1 MPYAGPDPSVAALST
16 GLYEAAQNANLTP
29 QELQVANG
37 LGAAYEVGR
46 KLRALD
52 PATAA
57 KQFAAYSPDAQAQ
70 LKHLFPNDKY
80 VQTPKSFGQEMLG
93 AATWLPRTFWAGVKS
108 PFIETFKALNAVGR
122 GFVTP
127 ISLIEQ
133 ANVNKVPV
141 LFSGKQ
147 WADAYHSRNQWDNAE
162 IAKLEQKYGKA
173 TVFVAQAN
181 HDALSPT
188 QILDRWGSAD
198 PAVLGAIS
206 RSLDTKDQGYKQIL
220 EEVKQSA
227 LNPGDIQNILLSN
240 ALATHPMKSGSFIDR
255 FSNWV
260 AGVMTGSKD
269 WQRDPKAIKKLQDLT
284 NSARSAS
291 SGLTN
296 AIFDIALDPT
306 TYLTGGTGQALTK
319 GERIVAAATKQFNN
333 GVPAAEVVGRLF
345 GENPGVRNFWDTR
358 MGPLVEQFAKGN
370 AVAKADAVEAV
381 GSVAPAYDNVSQ
393 IKLLAEH
400 KVFDAPSAINFFG
413 QIERTPLLFAGA
425 VDNIN
430 FFRNGVATAR
440 NSRFFDAG
448 RTAYLKSMFG
458 TGVGASDVYKTV
470 DEFVKKGGDSY
481 KALATAGQELE
492 RGVNPNLPKLDDLYK
507 DISKT
512 KQLGYKIGQLLERN
526 PGGKQIL
533 VGDDAVKTAEN
544 FRLLTR
550 LAGFDKGM
558 SYFHMIRFLESAP
571 DEQVVVLRNLYY
583 MIMQRAGL
591 EGSAGGRQI
600 IEDVL
605 NKTFNDKYGFGSS
618 IRTVIDKDFANVTNV
633 KAVNYENDLAV
644 LKTRGAIHPSQL
656 AEGIASIP
664 MEDVLNAAAMS
675 RVAKYNPALLEGG
688 LKEAIKNVSWRSP
701 LDVTDGITRNA
712 FSRKMTDVWSFFTI
726 ASRLGLRSAIDEVF
740 FYLMT
745 APTRDLISFVTG
757 GGRTA
762 GNVATAYT
770 GSEGSVGPVEKYFNK
785 LFRKGG
791 PEGSLDGPTRRQIVV
806 DLHQR
811 LEEELGYKIP
821 IETIRHMQIRE
832 ETARRAFGLYGNDMD
847 TIDAENLKQL
857 LVTNPN
863 FFDATASSVAARTG
877 MSGQIDR
884 DFVDSMFPISALTSA
899 LEEVGVKS
907 GRKFNVLDTA
917 AQKRLGEKYVS
928 LAHYDNF
935 WIRFV
940 HNERALGDGY
950 YINPVPMFFV
960 NKGLETPRDFER
972 AVNMIKNNIGLKL
985 DTSLDQNG
993 IALDKWVF
1001 KNESGEAAVRKF
1013 NNLFGNSVLERQKGL
1028 TEAEIA
1034 EVHIQTMLH
1043 DMKNTFHGNGKAFNQ
1058 ELYDTIINKWHDLSE
1073 AEKATGKHIP
1083 NKWEKAAS
1091 SLEFEDFEKLTT
1103 GKHPEGDIN
1112 TRLQLPEMEN
1122 FDGFWRSQG
1131 NRVYEAADRQVNAIY
1146 RQPAVMITY
1155 FRIRKQYAGMERQ
1168 FIEEHT
1174 KRILDSIEFKTKN
1187 SEKWAREKAT
1197 ALGQAHYAQI
1207 AADIAVNTVLKYAD
1221 NPAIRSNFAMSAR
1234 AVGRYFRSTED
1245 FYRRLYRLAKER
1257 GPQTLYRMRLMQ
1269 TGMQGS
1275 GVWHKDSNGN
1285 EYLILP
1291 TDAIINHAVEPVM
1304 RTLLNVNDHYK
1315 VPMFDEVTMKLNLL
1329 NPSFSADAGQPT
1341 FAGPAMALSM
1351 LGIRAL
1357 ANHSP
1362 FFRPEMQ
1369 QITDTVDVAALGP
1382 TGAQL
1387 DLSHAIVPLGLMSV
1401 WNALSQ
1407 SDKRREE
1414 GTAQVQAISYLQAHG
1429 MGLKADATAKEINDY
1444 KKAVRVAAHNI
1455 IAIRS
1460 VLGLISPFMPTLQEG
1475 KDMPDYYKN
1484 AGLPSLRSAFFDIQN
1499 GIKKNLG
1506 NSVLDPYELATST
1519 FIGKNPGKLVYTISR
1534 TDRNTKV
1541 ILDKTTAMKNWVIN
1555 NRGFVD
1561 KYGEAAYLFSPHTTD
1576 YNANIYTWMQ
1586 AQDLLKIPTLET
1598 YLDRVMVAEDKA
1610 KYFDVARQETEAL
1623 NSVGD
1628 IAARRQIIAEATYT
1642 RQALLA
1648 GNPLL
1653 RAQIQNGAAIP
1664 EELLMLDRMKEML
1677 DDANTPIP
1685 MQDRVKMKV
1694 LVQRMEEF
1702 KNFAENPDN
1711 KTISNFT
1718 QIKADA
1724 KASLEALI
1732 ASMAKDPVVYE
1743 ANRAVFK
1750 GILNFYSRDSYKA
1763 G

>member
-1 MPYAGPDPSVAALST
+1 MAFAGPDPSVASLSA
-16 GLYEAAQNANLTP
+16 GLYEAAKSANLTP
-29 QELQVANG
+29 DQLAVANG
-37 LGAAYEVGR
+37 LGAAYEQGR

-52 PATAA
+52 PTTAQ
-57 KQFAAYSPDAQAQ
+57 KQFAQLKPEAQAQ
-70 LKHLFPNDKY
+70 LKTLFPNDKY
-80 VQTPKSFGQEMLG
+80 TQTPKSFGQEMLG
-93 AATWLPRTFWAGVKS
+93 AATWLPRTAWATVKS

-122 GFVTP
+122 AVATP
-127 ISLIEQ
+127 VSLFEQ
-133 ANVNKVPV
+133 ANVNNKPV

-147 WADAYHSRNQWDNAE
+147 WADAYHSRNQWNDAM

-181 HDALSPT
+181 HDGLTPT

-198 PAVLGAIS
+198 PSVLAAIS
-206 RSLDTKDQGYKQIL
+206 KSLDSKDQAYKQARTD
-220 EEVKQSA
+220 VDQAA
-227 LNPGDIQNILLSN
+227 LNPGSVLNDVMYSYR
-240 ALATHPMKSGSFIDR
+240 PKSGSFIDR
-255 FSNWV
+255 ATNW
-260 AGVMTGSKD
+260 AANFITGSKD
-269 WQRDPKAIKKLQDLT
+269 WQRDPKAIKTLQSIS
-284 NSARSAS
+284 NFERSKS
-291 SGLTN
+291 SGITN
-296 AIFDIALDPT
+296 AIFDIATDPT
-306 TYLTGGTGQALTK
+306 TYLTGGTGQFLSK
-319 GERIVAAATKQFNN
+319 GEKLVASVTKHINN
-333 GVPAAEVVGRLF
+333 GMAADEAVAMLFSKAPEVPR
-345 GENPGVRNFWDTR
+345 FWDTR

-370 AVAKADAVEAV
+370 AVAKADALAAV
-381 GSVAPAYDNVSQ
+381 RTIAPAYDNADQ

-400 KVFDAPSAINFFG
+400 KVFDAKSAQNFFG
-413 QIERTPLLFAGA
+413 QIERTPLLLAGS

-440 NSRFFDAG
+440 ESRFFDAG

-458 TGVGASDVYKTV
+458 TEVGASDVYKSI
-470 DEFVKKGGDSY
+470 DEFAKKGGDWFT
-481 KALATAGQELE
+481 ALKTAGQEID
-492 RGVNPNLPKLDDLYK
+492 RGVNPNLPQLDDLYK
-507 DISKT
+507 DVSKT

-533 VGDDAVKTAEN
+533 IGDDAVKTAEN
-544 FRLLTR
+544 FRLISR

-558 SYFHMIRFLESAP
+558 SYFHMVRFLESAP
-571 DEQVVVLRNLYY
+571 DEQVVILRNLYY

-600 IEDVL
+600 MEDVL

-618 IRTVIDKDFANVTNV
+618 VRTVIDKDFANVTSA
-633 KAVNYENDLAV
+633 KAVNYENDIPV

-664 MEDVLNAAAMS
+664 MEDLLNAAAMS

-712 FSRKMTDVWSFFTI
+712 FARKLTDVWSFFTI
-726 ASRLGLRSAIDEVF
+726 ASRLGFRSAIDEVF

-745 APTRDLISFVTG
+745 APTKDLISFATG
-757 GGRTA
+757 GGRAA

-770 GSEGSVGPVEKYFNK
+770 GSVGAVGPVEKYFNK
-785 LFRKGG
+785 IFRKGG
-791 PEGSLDGPTRRQIVV
+791 PEGSLDGPARRQIVV
-806 DLHQR
+806 DLHDKLQK
-811 LEEELGYKIP
+811 ELGYDIP

-832 ETARRAFGLYGNDMD
+832 ETARRAFGLYGNEMS
-847 TIDAENLKQL
+847 AEDVKYLKDL

-863 FFDATASSVAARTG
+863 FFDATASSVAARTSV
-877 MSGQIDR
+877 SGQIDR
-884 DFVDSMFPISALTSA
+884 DFVDSMFPISALTQA
-899 LEEVGVKS
+899 LKEVGIKS

-940 HNERALGDGY
+940 HNERALGEGF
-950 YINPVPMFFV
+950 YINPVPAFFV
-960 NKGLETPRDFER
+960 NKGLETPKDFER
-972 AVNMIKNNIGLKL
+972 AVYMLKNNIGLKL

-993 IALDKWVF
+993 FALDKWVF
-1001 KNESGEAAVRKF
+1001 KNEGGEAAVRKF

-1043 DMKNTFHGNGKAFNQ
+1043 DMKNTFHGNSKAFNQ
-1058 ELYDTIINKWHDLSE
+1058 ELYDTVVNKWRELTD
-1073 AEKATGKHIP
+1073 AETATGKPIS

-1091 SLEFEDFEKLTT
+1091 SIEFQDFEKLTT

-1168 FIEEHT
+1168 FVEEHT
-1174 KRILDSIEFKTKN
+1174 KRILDSIEFKTAK
-1187 SEKWAREKAT
+1187 SEEWAREKAT
-1197 ALGQAHYAQI
+1197 ALGEAHYAQI

-1245 FYRRLYRLAKER
+1245 FYRRMYRLVKER

-1275 GVWHKDSNGN
+1275 GVWHQDSNGN

-1304 RTLLNVNDHYK
+1304 RTILNVNDHYK

-1341 FAGPAMALSM
+1341 FSGPAMALSM

-1369 QITDTVDVAALGP
+1369 KVTDTVDLIALGP
-1382 TGAQL
+1382 TGANL
-1387 DLSHAIVPLGLMSV
+1387 DLSHAIVPLGLQSV

-1414 GTAQVQAISYLQAHG
+1414 ATAQVQAISYMQAHG
-1429 MGLKADATAKEINDY
+1429 MGLKANATAQEINDY
-1444 KKAVRVAAHNI
+1444 KKAIRVAAHNI

-1484 AGLPSLRSAFFDIQN
+1484 AGLPSLRAAFFDLQN

-1555 NRGFVD
+1555 NRGFID
-1561 KYGEAAYLFSPHTTD
+1561 KYGEAAYIFSPHTPD

-1586 AQDLLKIPTLET
+1586 AQDLLKVPTLET

-1610 KYFDVARQETEAL
+1610 KYFEVARQESAL
-1623 NSVGD
+1623 LDTTGD
-1628 IAARRQIIAEATYT
+1628 ISARRQIIAEATYT
-1642 RQALLA
+1642 RKQLLA

-1664 EELLMLDRMKEML
+1664 EELTMLDRMKEML
-1677 DDANTPIP
+1677 DDAKTPIS
-1685 MQDRVKMKV
+1685 MDNRVKMKV

-1702 KNFAENPDN
+1702 KSFAENPDN
-1711 KTISNFT
+1711 ATISNFT

-1732 ASMAKDPVVYE
+1732 ASMDKDPIVYE

>member
-1 MPYAGPDPSVAALST
+1 MPFAGPDPSLASLSA
-16 GLYEAAQNANLTP
+16 GLYDAAKNAGLTP
-29 QELQVANG
+29 DELKVANG

-52 PATAA
+52 PTTAA
-57 KQFAAYSPDAQAQ
+57 KQFATYSPEAQAQ

-93 AATWLPRTFWAGVKS
+93 AATFLPRTIWAVAKS
-108 PFIETFKALNAVGR
+108 PFIETFKALNAVSR
-122 GFVTP
+122 GIATP
-127 ISLIEQ
+127 VSLVEQ

-147 WADAYHSRNQWDNAE
+147 WSDAYHSRNQWVNTE

-198 PAVLGAIS
+198 PAILGAIS
-206 RSLDTKDQGYKQIL
+206 RSLDIKDEGYKQIL
-220 EEVKQSA
+220 QEVKQSS
-227 LNPGDIQNILLSN
+227 LNIGDLQNIFLSN
-240 ALATHPMKSGSFIDR
+240 TLATHPMKSGSFIDR
-255 FSNWV
+255 FVNWT
-260 AGVMTGSKD
+260 ANQMTGSKD
-269 WQRDPKAIKKLQDLT
+269 WQRDPKAIKALQDLT
-284 NSARSAS
+284 NNARNAS

-319 GERIVAAATKQFNN
+319 GEKIVAAATRDFENN
-333 GVPAAEVVGRLF
+333 VPAAEVVNKLF
-345 GENPGVRNFWDTR
+345 AENPGVPNFWNTR

-370 AVAKADAVEAV
+370 DIAKADAVAAV
-381 GSVAPAYDNVSQ
+381 RSVAPAYDNVDQ

-400 KVFDAPSAINFFG
+400 KVFDAESAQNFFG
-413 QIERTPLLFAGA
+413 QIKNTPLLFAGA

-440 NSRFFDAG
+440 DSRFFDSG
-448 RTAYLKSMFG
+448 RTAFLKSMFG
-458 TGVGASDVYKTV
+458 TEVGASPVYKTV
-470 DEFVKKGGDSY
+470 DEFAKKGNDFFT
-481 KALATAGQELE
+481 ALKTAGQELE
-492 RGVNPNLPKLDDLYK
+492 QGVNPNLPQLDDLYK
-507 DISKT
+507 DVSKT
-512 KQLGYKIGQLLERN
+512 KQLGYKIGQILERN

-544 FRLLTR
+544 FRLITR

-558 SYFHMIRFLESAP
+558 SYFHMVRFLESSP
-571 DEQVVVLRNLYY
+571 DEQVVILRNLYY

-600 IEDVL
+600 MEEVL

-618 IRTVIDKDFANVTNV
+618 VRTIIDKDFANVTGGH
-633 KAVNYENDLAV
+633 AITFENDVPV

-664 MEDVLNAAAMS
+664 MEDLLNAAAMS
-675 RVAKYNPALLEGG
+675 RAAKYNPALLEGG
-688 LKEAIKNVSWRSP
+688 LQEAIKNVSWRTP
-701 LDVTDGITRNA
+701 LDVTDGITRSA
-712 FSRKMTDVWSFFTI
+712 FVRKMTDVWSFFTI
-726 ASRLGLRSAIDEVF
+726 ASRLGFRSAIDEMF

-745 APTRDLISFVTG
+745 APTKDLISFATG
-757 GGRTA
+757 GGRAA

-770 GSEGSVGPVEKYFNK
+770 GSEGAVGPVEKYFNK
-785 LFRKGG
+785 IFRKGG
-791 PEGSLDGPTRRQIVV
+791 PEGSLDGAARRQIVV
-806 DLHQR
+806 DLHDKLQK
-811 LEEELGYKIP
+811 ELGYDIP

-847 TIDAENLKQL
+847 AIDAKNLKQL

-863 FFDATASSVAARTG
+863 FFDATASSVAARTSV
-877 MSGQIDR
+877 SGQIDR

-940 HNERALGDGY
+940 HNEQALGEGF
-950 YINPVPMFFV
+950 YINPVPAFFV
-960 NKGLETPRDFER
+960 NKGLETPKDFER
-972 AVNMIKNNIGLKL
+972 AVYMLKNNIGLKL

-993 IALDKWVF
+993 FALDKWVF
-1001 KNESGEAAVRKF
+1001 KNEGGEAAVRKF
-1013 NNLFGNSVLERQKGL
+1013 NNLFGNSVLERQKGR
-1028 TEAEIA
+1028 TEEEIA
-1034 EVHIQTMLH
+1034 DIHIKTMLH

-1058 ELYDTIINKWHDLSE
+1058 ELYDTVVNKWRELSD
-1073 AEKATGKHIP
+1073 AETATGKPIP
-1083 NKWEKAAS
+1083 DKWEKATAS
-1091 SLEFEDFEKLTT
+1091 IEFQDFEKLTT

-1112 TRLQLPEMEN
+1112 TRLELPYMEN

-1168 FIEEHT
+1168 YIEEHT
-1174 KRILDSIEFKTKN
+1174 KRILDSIDFKTAK
-1187 SEKWAREKAT
+1187 SEEWAREQAT

-1245 FYRRLYRLAKER
+1245 FYRRMYRLAKER

-1304 RTLLNVNDHYK
+1304 RTMLNVNDHYK
-1315 VPMFDEVTMKLNLL
+1315 IPMFDEVTMKLNLL

-1341 FAGPAMALSM
+1341 FSGPAMALSM

-1369 QITDTVDVAALGP
+1369 KITETVDLIALGP
-1382 TGAQL
+1382 TGANL
-1387 DLSHAIVPLGLMSV
+1387 DLSHAIVPMGLQNI

-1414 GTAQVQAISYLQAHG
+1414 ATAQVQAISYMQAHG
-1429 MGLKADATAKEINDY
+1429 MGLKADASAKEINDY

-1484 AGLPSLRSAFFDIQN
+1484 AGLPSLRSAFFDLQN
-1499 GIKKNLG
+1499 GIKKDLG

-1541 ILDKTTAMKNWVIN
+1541 ILDKTNAMKNWVIN

-1610 KYFDVARQETEAL
+1610 KYFAVARQETEAL
-1623 NSVGD
+1623 NNVGD

-1642 RQALLA
+1642 RQSLLA

-1653 RAQIQNGAAIP
+1653 RKQIQNGAAIP
-1664 EELLMLDRMKEML
+1664 EELTMLDRMKEML
-1677 DDANTPIP
+1677 DDAKTPIS
-1685 MQDRVKMKV
+1685 MDNRVKMKV

-1702 KNFAENPDN
+1702 KNFAEDPNN

-1732 ASMAKDPVVYE
+1732 ASMDKDPVVYE

-1750 GILNFYSRDSYKA
+1750 GILDFYSRDSYQA